1 MTGNSGA
8 RRQDADIIIVG
19 GGPVGLL
26 LAALLGQ
33 ARRHQVVLLDARSD
47 FPLPPGIDPRVY
59 ALSRASQRLLE
70 QVGAWSA
77 LAPAHAWPYRRM
89 HVWDAAR
96 PHGQGAALD
105 FDAAELG
112 EPDLG
117 HIVENARLEAALRAV
132 VMAQAGV
139 RIERGVR
146 VAQLELSAE
155 SASVTSDD
163 DQRWCARL
171 VVAADGAGSR
181 LRELAG
187 IETIERDYRQ
197 QALVTHVYCELPHGE
212 TAWQRFLPTGPVA
225 LLPLGD
231 GRCSVVWSADDALA
245 ESLRDLDDEAFAAAL
260 TAATEGVLGQLSAPE
275 PRVALPLRA
284 LHARRYVA
292 RRFVL
297 AGDAAHVVHPLA
309 GQGANLGLLDAAAL
323 ARALAQGAD
332 PGERRCLRAYERAR
346 KADNLAVMAALD
358 GLQRVFGISAR
369 PWAQARAAGI
379 ALVGRTPPLK
389 LGLMRRALGA

>member
-1 MTGNSGA
+1 MTQKPPA
-8 RRQDADIIIVG
+8 RRQDADIVIVG
-19 GGPVGLL
+19 GGPVGLV

-33 ARRHQVVLLDARSD
+33 ARRHQVVLLDARTE
-47 FPLPPGIDPRVY
+47 FPLPSGIDPRVY

-70 QVGAWSA
+70 EVAAWPA
-77 LAPAHAWPYRRM
+77 LAPEHAWPYRRM

-96 PHGQGAALD
+96 PYAHDSALD

-117 HIVENARLEAALRAV
+117 HIVENARLEGALRAV
-132 VMAQAGV
+132 VEAQAGV

-146 VAQLELSAE
+146 IGQLALSAE

-163 DQRWCARL
+163 DRLWRARL

-187 IETIERDYRQ
+187 IETIARDYRQ
-197 QALVTHVYCELPHGE
+197 QALVTHVHCELPHRE

-231 GRCSVVWSADDALA
+231 GRCSVVWSADAALA
-245 ESLRDLDDEAFAAAL
+245 ESLLGLDDEGFAAAL

-297 AGDAAHVVHPLA
+297 VGDAAHVVHPLA

-323 ARALAQGAD
+323 ARALADGGD

-346 KADNLAVMAALD
+346 KADNLTVMAALD

-369 PWAQARAAGI
+369 PWTGMRAAGI

-389 LGLMRRALGA
+389 RRLMRRALGT

>member
-1 MTGNSGA
+1 MIDVADT
-8 RRQDADIIIVG
+8 RLHDADVVIVG

-33 ARRHQVVLLDARSD
+33 AGRHQVTLLDARAQ
-47 FPLPPGIDPRVY
+47 FALPPGIDPRVY
-59 ALSRASQRLLE
+59 ALSRASQHLLE
-70 QVGAWSA
+70 QVGAWPA
-77 LAPAHAWPYRRM
+77 LAAQHAWPYRRM
-89 HVWDAAR
+89 HVWEASEGLR
-96 PHGQGAALD
+96 ESTLD
-105 FDAAELG
+105 FDAAEIG

-132 VMAQAGV
+132 VMEQPTVLIECGV
-139 RIERGVR
+139 RIGR
-146 VAQLELSAE
+146 LELSAE
-155 SASVTSDD
+155 SASVISDS
-163 DQRWCARL
+163 DQAWRARL

-187 IETIERDYRQ
+187 IDTLTRDYHQ
-197 QALVTHVYCELPHGE
+197 QALVTHVHCERPHNE

-231 GRCSVVWSADDALA
+231 GRCSVVWSAEASLA
-245 ESLRDLDDEAFAAAL
+245 ASLLAMDDEGFAAAL
-260 TAATEGVLGQLSAPE
+260 TTATEGVLGALSAPE

-284 LHARRYVA
+284 LHAQHYVR
-292 RRFVL
+292 RRFTLV
-297 AGDAAHVVHPLA
+297 GDAAHVVHPLA

-323 ARALAQGAD
+323 AHALDHGQD

-358 GLQRVFGISAR
+358 GLQRLFGISAR
-369 PWAQARAAGI
+369 PWNAIRALGLGVVRRA
-379 ALVGRTPPLK
+379 PPLK
-389 LGLMRRALGA
+389 RHLMRRALGA

>member
-1 MTGNSGA
+1 MTQNTQA
-8 RRQDADIIIVG
+8 RRRDADVIIVG

-33 ARRHQVVLLDARSD
+33 SRRHQVVVLDARTE
-47 FPLPPGIDPRVY
+47 FPLPAGVDPRVY

-70 QVGAWSA
+70 QVDAWPA
-77 LAPAHAWPYRRM
+77 LASGYAWPYRRM

-96 PHGQGAALD
+96 PHSQAAALD
-105 FDAAELG
+105 FDAAEIG

-117 HIVENARLEAALRAV
+117 HIVENTRLEAALRAV
-132 VMAQAGV
+132 VMAQAGM
-139 RIERGVR
+139 RIERGAR
-146 VAQLELSAE
+146 IRQLELSAE
-155 SASVTSDD
+155 SASVTSED
-163 DQRWCARL
+163 DQLWRARL

-187 IETIERDYRQ
+187 IETIARDYRQ
-197 QALVTHVYCELPHGE
+197 QALVTHVHCELPHRE

-231 GRCSVVWSADDALA
+231 GRCSVVWSADAALA
-245 ESLRDLDDEAFAAAL
+245 ESLLGLDDEGFAAAL

-297 AGDAAHVVHPLA
+297 VGDAAHVVHPLA

-323 ARALAQGAD
+323 AHLLDREGD
-332 PGERRCLRAYERAR
+332 PGERRFLRAYERAR
-346 KADNLAVMAALD
+346 KSDNLAVMAALD
-358 GLQRVFGISAR
+358 GLQRAFGISAR
-369 PWAQARAAGI
+369 PWTTMRAAGVG
-379 ALVGRTPPLK
+379 LVGRTPPLK
-389 LGLMRRALGA
+389 RRLMRQALGA